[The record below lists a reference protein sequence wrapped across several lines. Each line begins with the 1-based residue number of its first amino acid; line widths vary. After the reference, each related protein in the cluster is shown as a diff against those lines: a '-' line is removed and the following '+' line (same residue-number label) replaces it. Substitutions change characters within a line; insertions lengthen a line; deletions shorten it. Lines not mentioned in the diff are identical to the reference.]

1 MKSCTVCADL
11 QMLSPT
17 LNSGD
22 WNGLDA
28 HTGCRAPEFQKKT
41 YGSENISW
49 KTSGEAT
56 QEVDRCCVPGP
67 KGAAGCQKTRGGKLR
82 IGRVGGV

>member
-1 MKSCTVCADL
+1 MGPGDSAIMKSCTVCIDL

-22 WNGLDA
+22 WNGLDMY
-28 HTGCRAPEFQKKT
+28 TRSRAPEFQKKN
-41 YGSENISW
+41 YGRENIRR

-56 QEVDRCCVPGP
+56 QEVDRCCVPGRE
-67 KGAAGCQKTRGGKLR
+67 GAAGCQKMEA
-82 IGRVGGV
+82 VS